1 MARAQLDSGPQAK
14 SLSEARRLAEACT
27 RCPLYRDATQTVFGE
42 GGREARLMLVGEQPG
57 DKEDVAGKPFVG
69 PAGRLLDKALAQAGV
84 PRAETYVTNAVK
96 HFKFTPRGKRRI
108 HKKPDTGE
116 IEACHWWLDLELELV
131 DPQVI
136 VAMGTTALRSVLGKS
151 AGITS
156 LRGSTV
162 ALPGDRKLLATIHP
176 SYLLRMQ
183 AHGGS
188 GQEFTRFVGDLA
200 EAWRAAKA

>member
-1 MARAQLDSGPQAK
+1 MAQAQLDLGPQAR
-14 SLSEARRLAEACT
+14 SLPEARKLAANCT

-42 GGREARLMLVGEQPG
+42 GGPGARLMLLGEQPG
-57 DKEDVAGKPFVG
+57 DKEDLAGKPFVG
-69 PAGRLLDKALAQAGV
+69 PAGALLDKALVEAGV
-84 PRAETYVTNAVK
+84 PRGETYVTNAVK

-131 DPQVI
+131 DPHVV
-136 VAMGTTALRSVLGKS
+136 VAMGTTALRSVLGRS
-151 AGITS
+151 ASITS
-156 LRGSTV
+156 VRGSPV
-162 ALPGDRKLLATIHP
+162 ALPGDRKLLATVHP

-183 AHGGS
+183 AHGGA
-188 GQEFTRFVGDLA
+188 GQEYTRFVGDLA